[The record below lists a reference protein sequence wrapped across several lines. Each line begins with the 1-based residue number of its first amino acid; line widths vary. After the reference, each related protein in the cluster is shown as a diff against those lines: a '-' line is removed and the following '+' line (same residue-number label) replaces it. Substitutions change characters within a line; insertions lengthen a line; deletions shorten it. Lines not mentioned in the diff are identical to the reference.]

1 MPKFKQGDS
10 VAWGHKLGAL
20 HGEGSVL
27 KKSAID
33 ATHAVEEDVSYGVV
47 TGVAN
52 QEQTWFSVALEGDVE
67 RVLTADELVLVA
79 PEE

>member
-1 MPKFKQGDS
+1 MAKFNAGDH

-33 ATHAVEEDVSYGVV
+33 ATHAQDEAISYGVV
-47 TGVAN
+47 QAVAN
-52 QEQTWFSVALEGDVE
+52 AEETWFDVLLEGGE
-67 RVLTADELVLVA
+67 TRTLTGDELVLVS